1 MKNDEYLRRK
11 KTLLDLKKKMV
22 NFYPMHFFTY
32 KDRSKVHFVWQKFCK
47 KVFATH
53 SSNNVLC
60 HQKWISQPKNR
71 ENQSV
76 KSILTE
82 KIVVKVKKSSYSN
95 YMLLFFIILAILVEL
110 VQMYVVILLHAS
122 KCIFRN

>member
-1 MKNDEYLRRK
+1 M
-11 KTLLDLKKKMV
+11 LDLEKKNT

-32 KDRSKVHFVWQKFCK
+32 KDHSKVHFVWQKFCK
-47 KVFATH
+47 KGFCNT
-53 SSNNVLC
+53 SNNVLC

-71 ENQSV
+71 EIQSV

-95 YMLLFFIILAILVEL
+95 YMLLFYYSCNFGRTCTDVR
-110 VQMYVVILLHAS
+110 
-122 KCIFRN
+122 RNTTCK

>member
-1 MKNDEYLRRK
+1 MKK
-11 KTLLDLKKKMV
+11 KTLLDLEKKEKMRISIQCIFSRIRITAKFTLFGR
-22 NFYPMHFFTY
+22 NFA
-32 KDRSKVHFVWQKFCK
+32 K
-47 KVFATH
+47 KVCNT
-53 SSNNVLC
+53 SNNVLC

-95 YMLLFFIILAILVEL
+95 YMLLFYYSCNFGRTCTDVR
-110 VQMYVVILLHAS
+110 
-122 KCIFRN
+122 RNTTTCK